1 MCLLL
6 ESARKVTA
14 ICVCLSLCQSDTDSR
29 ACRCL
34 SLEPVCRVTTVRVF
48 SRHETVVSSQHVLT
62 ASSSTVTY
70 DQSEHCPPSH
80 RPTARP
86 TGTQLPAGWCG
97 GESSEGTTTDDLSPS
112 RTARPRAA
120 GDADLHYCTDNRL
133 RVRRNT
139 VCTVHFAHTWCIH
152 CIVYM
157 NMFVTPHHRQGARCA
172 VILTSYFHSHPSFV
186 PKSNRLHC

>member
-1 MCLLL
+1 VCLLL

-70 DQSEHCPPSH
+70 DQAEHCPIQLYM
-80 RPTARP
+80 PTPYEPGLIARLL
-86 TGTQLPAGWCG
+86 GAVLEAAHAYG
-97 GESSEGTTTDDLSPS
+97 GV
-112 RTARPRAA
+112 
-120 GDADLHYCTDNRL
+120 RL
-133 RVRRNT
+133 LR
-139 VCTVHFAHTWCIH
+139 
-152 CIVYM
+152 
-157 NMFVTPHHRQGARCA
+157 
-172 VILTSYFHSHPSFV
+172 
-186 PKSNRLHC
+186 K